1 MKLLCTF
8 SSLQKSL
15 DFFEWIAFHKI
26 SADLNGC
33 VSDPQNFC
41 CNHLSMSCHADHA
54 VPSEP
59 FWAIDRKVREVL
71 DHLDLESSRVL
82 ESSSGFGSLGPG
94 RVASEGL
101 TGWKQVR
108 RSSVGLPGPSLT
120 LRCGRWAG
128 DTPSI
133 CICKLYLYCIFISY
147 LYLYLYFYYMG
158 GSRAPSFSV
167 AGGRQDRHG
176 RLVLQLRKYRNHPQL
191 LPLYRHNMCNISKY
205 KYK

>member
-1 MKLLCTF
+1 MNFVPK
-8 SSLQKSL
+8 
-15 DFFEWIAFHKI
+15 DFNRFEWMCFRSTKSWQI
-26 SADLNGC
+26 SSATTC
-33 VSDPQNFC
+33 PCRAMQIT
-41 CNHLSMSCHADHA
+41 LS
-54 VPSEP
+54 PRNP
-59 FWAIDRKVREVL
+59 FEQFDRKVREVLEVPEFWKVRVVL

-82 ESSSGFGSLGPG
+82 ESSRGFGSLGPG
-94 RVASEGL
+94 RAASEGL

-120 LRCGRWAG
+120 LRCGRWEG

-191 LPLYRHNMCNISKY
+191 LPLYRHKVCNISKY